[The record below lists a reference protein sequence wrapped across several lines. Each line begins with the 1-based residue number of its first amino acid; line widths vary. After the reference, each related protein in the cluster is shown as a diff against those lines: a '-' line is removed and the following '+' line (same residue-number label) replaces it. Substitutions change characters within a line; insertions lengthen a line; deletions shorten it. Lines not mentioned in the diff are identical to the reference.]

1 MKFAFLIVTGNVCK
15 ERWTRIRDNYR
26 KALNLRKT
34 KSGQAA
40 SKLKP
45 PKFFQELSFLVP
57 YLNDEEERR
66 SNLSPTI
73 VNNDDETQLVAPSD
87 SSNLDTSDAGSQESI
102 ESVRTV
108 GRKST
113 YAVSQ
118 TSQGS
123 TVANVLQQYLTRTEQ
138 NRNQSDP
145 LLDFFINMAKT
156 VKTFPLSD
164 QIQIKSHLFQMVNNV
179 EMRLATTPINP
190 EYSDS
195 NLMASGSNEREKVRI
210 ISNVMVPAPTRSNTT
225 MFNSPAMNKITTVAS
240 TPSVNN
246 TLLYVMSPPPPPAM
260 NETLHNLS
268 PAMFSRSS
276 TPYEM
281 PPSPRDET
289 MSSRANSETLHMMSS
304 QENVN
309 FKFTCSGSK
318 YADSRPIFTF

>member
-1 MKFAFLIVTGNVCK
+1 MKFALLIITGDVCK
-15 ERWTRIRDNYR
+15 ERGTRIRDNYR
-26 KALNLRKT
+26 KAMNLRKT
-34 KSGQAA
+34 KSVQAA

-57 YLNDEEERR
+57 YLNDVEERR

-87 SSNLDTSDAGSQESI
+87 SSNLDTSDARSQKSI

-123 TVANVLQQYLTRTEQ
+123 TVANVLQQYLTRTEL

-145 LLDFFINMAKT
+145 LLDFSSIWVT

-164 QIQIKSHLFQMVNNV
+164 QIQIKSHLFEMVNNV
-179 EMRLATTPINP
+179 EIRLATTPINP

-210 ISNVMVPAPTRSNTT
+210 ISNVMVPALTRSNTM

-246 TLLYVMSPPPPPAM
+246 TLLYVMSPPPPPAIPPER
-260 NETLHNLS
+260 NSAQSVSSNVFSFIYTLRN
-268 PAMFSRSS
+268 A
-276 TPYEM
+276 
-281 PPSPRDET
+281 
-289 MSSRANSETLHMMSS
+289 A
-304 QENVN
+304 
-309 FKFTCSGSK
+309 FTQG
-318 YADSRPIFTF
+318 